1 MDEKNFIKEKIVGQK
16 VSWKKRTVKALS
28 LLFSGGVFGLGIFLV
43 LFFLVPH
50 LPVKKEGKEKETVA
64 FTEEAST
71 EAESG
76 TEKTEAIEDV
86 VQSEIQKFDFPISAY
101 ESMMG
106 NLKSIIQEGEKSL
119 VEVEVSSGGEDLL
132 TAGKVRGNAIILEKT
147 EDSLLILYLGEGKKE
162 DSYHVLFF
170 REKELD
176 ANLVAMSKKDGI
188 LILAVP
194 LASFSEKD
202 LEKIS
207 VMPRGNSRLVQRG
220 ETLIGIGSPSGELYS
235 TEITYASYLSYDVPT
250 VDGIREDIAVQGP
263 KEGEG
268 NVFYLNTAGE
278 FVGFC
283 AGKQGAFPHITGISD
298 CLDMLEHLSNGK
310 TLAYLGVK
318 IQNTSKSMI
327 ELGIPEGIFIS
338 EVEEGSPAYAAGVQ
352 AGDVIKKVNG
362 EELTGVKE
370 LQAVLLKESPG
381 SPFQINLLRNNGNQ
395 YVEMEFS
402 CPLGT
407 R

>member
-71 EAESG
+71 EAESS
-76 TEKTEAIEDV
+76 TEETEAIEDV
-86 VQSEIQKFDFPISAY
+86 VQSEIQKLDFPISAY
-101 ESMMG
+101 DSMMG

>member
-16 VSWKKRTVKALS
+16 ISWKKKVVKALS
-28 LLFSGGVFGLGIFLV
+28 FLFSGGVFGLGIFLV
-43 LFFLVPH
+43 LFFL
-50 LPVKKEGKEKETVA
+50 LPILPEKKEGKEKETVA

-71 EAESG
+71 EAESS
-76 TEKTEAIEDV
+76 TEETEAIEDV
-86 VQSEIQKFDFPISAY
+86 VQSEIQKLDFPISAY
-101 ESMMG
+101 DSMMG

-119 VEVEVSSGGEDLL
+119 VDVEISTGGEDLL
-132 TAGKVRGNAIILEKT
+132 TEGKTRGNGIILEKT
-147 EDSLLILYLGEGKKE
+147 ADSLLILYLGSGKGE
-162 DSYHVLFF
+162 EAYRIRFF
-170 REKELD
+170 REKEVEGRL
-176 ANLVAMSKKDGI
+176 LSSSKKDGVMI
-188 LILAVP
+188 LSVP
-194 LASFSEKD
+194 LSAFTEKD
-202 LEKIS
+202 LEKLS
-207 VMPRGNSRLVQRG
+207 VMPRGNSRLIQRG

-362 EELTGVKE
+362 EELTGVKD
-370 LQAVLLKESPG
+370 LQSVLLKEIPG
-381 SPFQINLLRNNGNQ
+381 SPFQISLLRNNGNQ

>member
-1 MDEKNFIKEKIVGQK
+1 M
-16 VSWKKRTVKALS
+16 
-28 LLFSGGVFGLGIFLV
+28 GIFLV
-43 LFFLVPH
+43 LFFL
-50 LPVKKEGKEKETVA
+50 LPILPEKKEGKEKETVA

-71 EAESG
+71 ETENG

-86 VQSEIQKFDFPISAY
+86 VQSEIQKLDFPISAY
-101 ESMMG
+101 DSMMG

-119 VEVEVSSGGEDLL
+119 VEVMVSSGGEDLL

-194 LASFSEKD
+194 LAAFSEKD

-250 VDGIREDIAVQGP
+250 VDGIIEDIAVQGP

-283 AGKQGAFPHITGISD
+283 TGKQGAFPHITGISD

-362 EELTGVKE
+362 EELTGVKD
-370 LQAVLLKESPG
+370 LQAALLKESPG
-381 SPFQINLLRNNGNQ
+381 SPFQISLLRNNGNQ

>member
-16 VSWKKRTVKALS
+16 ISWKKKVVKALS
-28 LLFSGGVFGLGIFLV
+28 FLFSGGVFGLGIFLV
-43 LFFLVPH
+43 LFFL
-50 LPVKKEGKEKETVA
+50 LPILPEKKEGKEKETVA

-71 EAESG
+71 ETENG

-86 VQSEIQKFDFPISAY
+86 VQSEIQKLDFPISAY
-101 ESMMG
+101 DSMMG

-119 VEVEVSSGGEDLL
+119 VDVEISTGGEDLL
-132 TAGKVRGNAIILEKT
+132 TEGKTRGNGIILEKT
-147 EDSLLILYLGEGKKE
+147 ADSLLILYLGSGKGE
-162 DSYHVLFF
+162 EAYRIRFF
-170 REKELD
+170 REKEVEGRL
-176 ANLVAMSKKDGI
+176 LSSSKKDGVMI
-188 LILAVP
+188 LSVP
-194 LASFSEKD
+194 LSAFTEKD
-202 LEKIS
+202 LEKLS
-207 VMPRGNSRLVQRG
+207 VMPRGNSRLIQRG

-352 AGDVIKKVNG
+352 AGDVIKKVN
-362 EELTGVKE
+362 
-370 LQAVLLKESPG
+370 
-381 SPFQINLLRNNGNQ
+381 
-395 YVEMEFS
+395 
-402 CPLGT
+402 
-407 R
+407 

>member
-1 MDEKNFIKEKIVGQK
+1 MI
-16 VSWKKRTVKALS
+16 LS
-28 LLFSGGVFGLGIFLV
+28 
-43 LFFLVPH
+43 VP
-50 LPVKKEGKEKETVA
+50 LSA
-64 FTEEAST
+64 FT
-71 EAESG
+71 
-76 TEKTEAIEDV
+76 
-86 VQSEIQKFDFPISAY
+86 
-101 ESMMG
+101 
-106 NLKSIIQEGEKSL
+106 
-119 VEVEVSSGGEDLL
+119 
-132 TAGKVRGNAIILEKT
+132 
-147 EDSLLILYLGEGKKE
+147 
-162 DSYHVLFF
+162 
-170 REKELD
+170 
-176 ANLVAMSKKDGI
+176 
-188 LILAVP
+188 
-194 LASFSEKD
+194 EKD
-202 LEKIS
+202 LEKLS
-207 VMPRGNSRLVQRG
+207 VMPRGNSRLIQRG

-352 AGDVIKKVNG
+352 AGDVIKKANG
-362 EELTGVKE
+362 EELTGVKD
-370 LQAVLLKESPG
+370 LQAALLKESPG
-381 SPFQINLLRNNGNQ
+381 NPFQISLLRNNGNQ

>member
-16 VSWKKRTVKALS
+16 ISWKKKVVKALS
-28 LLFSGGVFGLGIFLV
+28 FLFSGGVFGLGIFLV
-43 LFFLVPH
+43 LFFL
-50 LPVKKEGKEKETVA
+50 LPILPEKKEGKEKETVA

-71 EAESG
+71 ETESG

-86 VQSEIQKFDFPISAY
+86 VQSEIQKLDFPISAY
-101 ESMMG
+101 DSMMG

-119 VEVEVSSGGEDLL
+119 VEVMVSSGGEDLL

-202 LEKIS
+202 LEKLS
-207 VMPRGNSRLVQRG
+207 VMPRGNSRLIQRG

-283 AGKQGAFPHITGISD
+283 AGKQGEFPHITGISD

-327 ELGIPEGIFIS
+327 ELGILEGIFIS

-362 EELTGVKE
+362 EELTGVKD
-370 LQAVLLKESPG
+370 LQAALLKESPG
-381 SPFQINLLRNNGNQ
+381 SPFQISLLRNNGNQ